1 MFNILNNK
9 TIYEILVNNV
19 GKIYP
24 FYLLELATEE
34 TTIEEHKK
42 MIIDDIDNEINSRWT
57 NKKEKQEL
65 EKVKKMKPHFNSRS
79 VFVYDLNGNLI
90 KKFESTLECAE
101 YFNKE
106 REYINHSIWEKM
118 KFRHNNEWYRL
129 KRKKENE

>member
-1 MFNILNNK
+1 
-9 TIYEILVNNV
+9 
-19 GKIYP
+19 
-24 FYLLELATEE
+24 
-34 TTIEEHKK
+34 
-42 MIIDDIDNEINSRWT
+42 
-57 NKKEKQEL
+57 
-65 EKVKKMKPHFNSRS
+65 MKPHFNSRS

-106 REYINHSIWEKM
+106 REYINHSIWKKM